1 MTIERS
7 SSTSAS
13 DAARSRE
20 GGETTRDVRPPAQPE
35 HIERFRHALD
45 QVRDNGKGGQS
56 DATASAAEPGEEGAR
71 VDEGLRIGGREGHG
85 HEQRQDSGHGDQAE
99 TTLLDPALLW
109 QAQNALRGEAPQAM
123 PAPVGAS
130 NAVMDMIERH
140 VRQLAIGDG
149 TRDAAGDGQVLLR
162 MSDATLPGTDLLLT
176 RVNDGWVLRADVR
189 SRASHDAIREAGPEL
204 ARRFAERNLG
214 TLRVESHY
222 TG

>member
-20 GGETTRDVRPPAQPE
+20 GSETTRDVRPPAQPE

-56 DATASAAEPGEEGAR
+56 EATATAESGEEGAR

-85 HEQRQDSGHGDQAE
+85 HEQRQDTGHGDQAD
-99 TTLLDPALLW
+99 TTILDPALLW
-109 QAQNALRGEAPQAM
+109 QAQNALRGDAPQAV

-189 SRASHDAIREAGPEL
+189 SRASYDAIREAGPEL

-214 TLRVESHY
+214 TLHVESHY
-222 TG
+222 QG

>member
-7 SSTSAS
+7 SSSTSAS
-13 DAARSRE
+13 EAARSRE
-20 GGETTRDVRPPAQPE
+20 GSESTRDVRPPAQPE
-35 HIERFRHALD
+35 HIERFRSALD
-45 QVRDNGKGGQS
+45 QVRDNGKGGQ
-56 DATASAAEPGEEGAR
+56 AEAAGTAESAEEGAR

-85 HEQRQDSGHGDQAE
+85 HEPGREGGHGDQAE
-99 TTLLDPALLW
+99 TTTLDPALLW

-123 PAPVGAS
+123 PSPVGAS

-189 SRASHDAIREAGPEL
+189 SRASYDAIREAAPEL

-214 TLRVESHY
+214 TLQVEPHY
-222 TG
+222 QG

>member
-1 MTIERS
+1 MTIDRSS

-13 DAARSRE
+13 EAARSRE
-20 GGETTRDVRPPAQPE
+20 GSETSRDVRPPAQPE
-35 HIERFRHALD
+35 HIERFRSALD
-45 QVRDNGKGGQS
+45 QVRDNGKGVQPEAA
-56 DATASAAEPGEEGAR
+56 ATDGAGEEGAR
-71 VDEGLRIGGREGHG
+71 VEDGLRIGGREGQG
-85 HEQRQDSGHGDQAE
+85 HEPGHDGGRGDQAE
-99 TTLLDPALLW
+99 ANLLDPALLW

-130 NAVMDMIERH
+130 NAVVDMIERH

-189 SRASHDAIREAGPEL
+189 SRASYDAIREAAPEL

-214 TLRVESHY
+214 TLHVDPHY
-222 TG
+222 HA